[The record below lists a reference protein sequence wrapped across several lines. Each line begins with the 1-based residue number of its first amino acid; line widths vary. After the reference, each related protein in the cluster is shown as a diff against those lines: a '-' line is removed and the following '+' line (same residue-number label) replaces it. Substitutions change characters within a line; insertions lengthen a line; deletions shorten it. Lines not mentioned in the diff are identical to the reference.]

1 MTATQTS
8 PTTGWLELA
17 PETYESIV
25 GTIPSGT
32 SGGSVANV
40 SWQAQIP
47 TNPAF
52 ITRTEYL
59 VTCEI
64 DVVIPAGASFTLS
77 PFAPWNFF
85 SQSFT
90 IGGSQP
96 WPLTELTAFYLD
108 DNRFNINYDPNYV
121 GLGNNSGYFSAILSE
136 GPTPFVVG
144 GAGSLSPGQTVTNSG
159 TASETVTYSF
169 TFLAPQR
176 LQRKLTNLW
185 GALPT
190 GDASFVVENLLQLN
204 ALVGNRP
211 EINPIINASSGVTAT
226 LSNQLVVT
234 ANYTNRSLNASVTV
248 AGGGAL
254 PTPKV
259 GLGLQ
264 VNKNS
269 TAITNTGA
277 WQYNP
282 HRTGMLYN
290 YIASVFIN
298 NQAPLALDGLAIG
311 PTNLISAAR
320 TTYDSS
326 LNNLQMYFNKYHRV
340 HGRYPM
346 TGVYEWDL
354 ERGDYPPIASLTPFV
369 AAMTPSDTYA
379 ALVGIQPTPA
389 MATFYKVS
397 SNVTLSSAYVVDYSL
412 GLVEVAY

>member
-1 MTATQTS
+1 
-8 PTTGWLELA
+8 
-17 PETYESIV
+17 
-25 GTIPSGT
+25 
-32 SGGSVANV
+32 
-40 SWQAQIP
+40 
-47 TNPAF
+47 
-52 ITRTEYL
+52 
-59 VTCEI
+59 
-64 DVVIPAGASFTLS
+64 
-77 PFAPWNFF
+77 
-85 SQSFT
+85 
-90 IGGSQP
+90 
-96 WPLTELTAFYLD
+96 
-108 DNRFNINYDPNYV
+108 
-121 GLGNNSGYFSAILSE
+121 
-136 GPTPFVVG
+136 
-144 GAGSLSPGQTVTNSG
+144 
-159 TASETVTYSF
+159 
-169 TFLAPQR
+169 
-176 LQRKLTNLW
+176 
-185 GALPT
+185 
-190 GDASFVVENLLQLN
+190 VVENLLQLN

-211 EINPIINASSGVTAT
+211 EINPIVNASSGVTAK

-248 AGGGAL
+248 AGGAAL

-290 YIASVFIN
+290 YIASIFIN
-298 NQAPLALDGLAIG
+298 NQAPLALDGLALG

-389 MATFYKVS
+389 MATFYKVGS
-397 SNVTLSSAYVVDYSL
+397 SVTLSSAYVVDYSL